1 MKNIWKSLFVA
12 ALFVSCSESMTE
24 ETVAPEASQDNAIR
38 FEVAIDGG
46 RAAFF
51 QGAGHGAAFEAGDQ
65 LGIRSWTGTE
75 KFDTNTR
82 KRGNYKVNADGTL
95 TKTAYDDIV
104 YGEGVTTY
112 ITAFYPVTNNTS
124 ANNIGGVTLPSAQTQ
139 AEADNHSHIGDYMIM
154 STSKPYVFAAD
165 NHPASVALSLQN
177 VLSIV
182 EVTLTGSE
190 AVEVASLTMRTA
202 SDAPLAFSAGKLDT
216 TLNLDEKDT
225 AITVT
230 TGESSVTLNL
240 TTPATVDAKG
250 AKFYFVVLPG
260 VHDNGDIT
268 LQATSTDGKIAEIAM
283 GAIAFKMNKVYR
295 PALTLKASDFKA
307 PEVIGDA
314 EIEIV
319 GEGAMKYFGS
329 TNFENGSY
337 QLYDRTKYGRVNSSS
352 YFTYGIPEQFHYTP
366 ENTWQTMV
374 SNVSAGA
381 WPMTKTIRVAT
392 SGYVYL
398 LVRNALI
405 TGMENAGWEVVSA
418 SEIFYGTN
426 ADTRTGEFY
435 LCRKSFD
442 AGTLIDW
449 AEDCGITV
457 TNDFAGVRPVAKKIT
472 WPLAKVAIVETD
484 ALKTGGGK
492 LAEFAEG
499 ARIASNYGQTVST
512 TWVKDSETKTKS
524 IPAGYVGM
532 QMYTVN
538 RASGLHVYQ
547 VTGTTSSAGW
557 VYQICPQQAWDD
569 LKDDGWRRMDH
580 CILSGGNDIDFFIV
594 GKWFESGATVA
605 TLDYTEKV
613 TANASSLQHF
623 NTGILLGDLS
633 IAQ

>member
-12 ALFVSCSESMTE
+12 ALFVSCSESMIE

-38 FEVAIDGG
+38 FEVATAGG

-51 QGAGHGAAFEAGDQ
+51 QGAGHGAAFEAGDE
-65 LGIRSWTGTE
+65 LGIRSWTGSETY
-75 KFDTNTR
+75 DVNTR
-82 KRGNYKVNADGTL
+82 GRGNYEVKADGTL
-95 TKTAYDDIV
+95 TLKPNTWGQPVIW
-104 YGEGVTTY
+104 GEGVDTY
-112 ITAFYPVTNNTS
+112 ITACYPATPNAN
-124 ANNIGGVTLPSAQTQ
+124 ANNISAVTLPSAQTQ
-139 AEADNHSHIGDYMIM
+139 AAAKDHSHIGDYMIM

-202 SDAPLAFSAGKLDT
+202 SSAPLAFSAGKLDT
-216 TLNLDEKDT
+216 TLNLAETDT

-230 TGESSVTLNL
+230 TGVSAVTLNL

-250 AKFYFVVLPG
+250 AEFYFVVLPG
-260 VHDNGDIT
+260 THAKKDIVLSAYT
-268 LQATSTDGKIAEIAM
+268 TDGKEYRVEM
-283 GAIAFKMNKVYR
+283 GKIEFKMNNVYR
-295 PALTLKASDFKA
+295 PKLDLAQFEKV
-307 PEVIGDA
+307 EVA

-337 QLYDRTKYGRVNSSS
+337 QLYDRTTYGGYGSS
-352 YFTYGIPEQFHYTP
+352 YFTYGIPEQFQYTP

-381 WPMTKTIRVAT
+381 WPVTKTIRVAT

-398 LVRNALI
+398 LVRKNLI
-405 TGMENAGWEVVSA
+405 TGMKAAGWEVVSA
-418 SEIFYGTN
+418 SEIFYGKN

-435 LCRKSFD
+435 LCRKSFE

-449 AEDCGITV
+449 AEDCGMTD
-457 TNDFAGVRPVAKKIT
+457 TDDFAGVRPVAKKIT
-472 WPLAKVAIVETD
+472 WPLAKVAIAETET
-484 ALKTGGGK
+484 LKTGGGK

-499 ARIASNYGQTVST
+499 AQIASSYGQTVST
-512 TWVKDSETKTKS
+512 TWVKGTETKTKS

-532 QMYTVN
+532 KMYTVK
-538 RASGLHVYQ
+538 RASGQHIYQ

-557 VYQICPQQAWDD
+557 VYQICPEQAWED
-569 LKDDGWRRMDH
+569 LKADGWKRMDH
-580 CILSGGNDIDFFIV
+580 FILTGGNDIDFFIV

-613 TANASSLQHF
+613 AAGNSSLQHF